1 MSGES
6 RLSQGELMQLKGYIQ
21 EAAEASA
28 EMTRTKLM
36 LELREW
42 QIENSEKQGEIIEKA
57 LEKEMRKWFGEITPH
72 NHVTHHNDIAELLA
86 AKRSAVNSLFKKGFQ
101 IILVLA
107 LLGSL
112 GINLSPAI
120 LGSKEL
126 SKPKTSL
133 QSTKVE

>member
-1 MSGES
+1 MGNES
-6 RLSQGELMQLKGYIQ
+6 RLSQGELMQLKSYIQ

-42 QIENSEKQGEIIEKA
+42 QIENSEKQGEIIEKT

-86 AKRSAVNSLFKKGFQ
+86 AKRSAINSLFKKGFQ
-101 IILVLA
+101 IVLVLA

-120 LGSKEL
+120 IGTKDP
-126 SKPKTSL
+126 SKPKSSL
-133 QSTKVE
+133 QTTKVE

>member
-1 MSGES
+1 MSGGTI
-6 RLSQGELMQLKGYIQ
+6 LSQGELMQLKSYIR

-42 QIENSEKQGEIIEKA
+42 QIENSEKQSEIIEKA
-57 LEKEMRKWFGEITPH
+57 LEKEMRKWFGDITPH
-72 NHVTHHNDIAELLA
+72 NHVSHHTDISDLLS
-86 AKRSAVNSLFKKGFQ
+86 AKRSAVNSMIKRGLQ
-101 IILVLA
+101 IILAVA

-112 GINLSPAI
+112 SLNISPAI
-120 LGSKEL
+120 IGNKEP
-126 SKPKTSL
+126 SKPKTTL